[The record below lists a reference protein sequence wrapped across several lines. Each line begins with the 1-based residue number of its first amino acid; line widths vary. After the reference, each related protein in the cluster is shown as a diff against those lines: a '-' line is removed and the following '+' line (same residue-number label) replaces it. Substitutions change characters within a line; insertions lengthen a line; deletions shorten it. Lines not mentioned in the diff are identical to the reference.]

1 MTTSRRSGVGSQQVD
16 LPNLGLAMEGATL
29 PRKGNLTMGHP
40 TDGQEAP
47 ATANPGFALGQLLKA
62 STTAEAHP
70 DASVRQKAQ
79 RRVENWL
86 RVLKGMGDGTLTVG
100 SRTPVA
106 RVPAWV
112 TTEVMHGGFA
122 TGGLSGAGPLLA
134 SEQRLLECLGLP
146 ADAPDARAAITNHFL
161 SGEGFAELLAML
173 DTGRYRLE
181 IPEEGALLAAAWLVR
196 AGDRPSA
203 ERLLDELGPLLGRLR
218 FYPTATGTP
227 FSLGGVLH
235 VSVVREAVER
245 LQAIQPRPRVMKQ
258 REVLLG
264 WMPLYD
270 RLVQIFVDTLDGP
283 APRLTLDEAG
293 RPVRRPDGSEWI
305 DGGWPCRQFPP
316 GWRERAQAILDDVER
331 LSRVAPASKRLSR
344 PDGNFAQLLANLARC
359 IDGGLEAG
367 RMAQVRAILAH
378 IDAKRGLP
386 ASARSRHL
394 RGEQTRLASRPD
406 RHELAAVAAQRLA
419 GLEPEDGLDAPDELL
434 GPITRHE
441 AQQFDIPAGF
451 RLSRGIETA
460 IRRCRNG
467 SLDELLAWGLIPSS
481 ECLGA
486 LIPALA
492 AQAIAEPIAD
502 PALRRLYGAL
512 YLAFRRRRS
521 VLLLNY
527 EKQVAFE
534 ELPWVQRLKAHA
546 AGTASGAAAQAVLRR
561 VFWTAVTAFPHTM
574 LPNPL
579 VREMGALTR
588 AAGLKIPLVEELAAD
603 IFMGGFTAKFLDA
616 ATHAAITLQDTIYER
631 YYAVPTVALT
641 AMQSSSEGAGPSKP
655 FSGLCAQ
662 RAHGREPGGRS
673 VADNGMVIE
682 QAQILTTHNLAPLV
696 VGLGLTD
703 DLTAHADSLARR
715 CFAWVVTTA
724 GRTDGTWRHRLH
736 RIKNAAYAWRQMVFF
751 LSWMNLSAQAAFLD
765 WAEEQVGQVA
775 PEVSGRFAPALHGL
789 RLAQQGETT
798 ALTPDGRLATDACLV
813 GWTTGRHWL
822 MGDAAPTD
830 NG

>member
-1 MTTSRRSGVGSQQVD
+1 
-16 LPNLGLAMEGATL
+16 
-29 PRKGNLTMGHP
+29 MGHP
-40 TDGQEAP
+40 TDGQEAL

-86 RVLKGMGDGTLTVG
+86 RVLKGMEDGSLTVG
-100 SRTPVA
+100 SRAPVA
-106 RVPAWV
+106 SVPAWV

-122 TGGLSGAGPLLA
+122 TGGLSGEGPLLA
-134 SEQRLLECLGLP
+134 SEQRLLERLGLP
-146 ADAPDARAAITNHFL
+146 MDAPNARAALTNHFL
-161 SGEGFAELLAML
+161 SGDGFEELLEML

-196 AGDRPSA
+196 AGDRQSA

-218 FYPTATGTP
+218 FYPTRTETP
-227 FSLGGVLH
+227 FSLGGALH

-245 LQAIQPRPRVMKQ
+245 LQAIQPRPRVMRQ
-258 REVLLG
+258 REILLG
-264 WMPLYD
+264 WLPLYD

-283 APRLTLDEAG
+283 APHMTLDEAG
-293 RPVRRPDGSEWI
+293 RPARRPDGSVWI

-316 GWRERAQAILDDVER
+316 GWRERAQAILDDVAR
-331 LSRVAPASKRLSR
+331 LSREVPASKSLSR
-344 PDGNFAQLLANLARC
+344 PGGNFAQLLANLARC
-359 IDGGLEAG
+359 VEGGLEGG
-367 RMAQVRAILAH
+367 RTAQVRSILAH

-386 ASARSRHL
+386 ASARCRHL

-419 GLEPEDGLDAPDELL
+419 DLEREDGLDAPDELL
-434 GPITRHE
+434 GPITRRE
-441 AQQFDIPAGF
+441 AQQFDIPAGS
-451 RLSRGIETA
+451 RLSRSIEAA

-467 SLDELLAWGLIPSS
+467 SLEELLAWGLIPSS

-486 LIPALA
+486 LIPALS

-534 ELPWVQRLKAHA
+534 ELPWVQRLRTHA
-546 AGTASGAAAQAVLRR
+546 DGAASGAAAQAVLRR

-588 AAGLKIPLVEELAAD
+588 AAGLPIPLVEELAAD
-603 IFMGGFTAKFLDA
+603 IFMGGFTGKFLDA
-616 ATHAAITLQDTIYER
+616 ATRAATALRGTVYER
-631 YYAVPTVALT
+631 YYAVPTAALT
-641 AMQSSSEGAGPSKP
+641 ALRAASEEAGPSGP
-655 FSGLCAQ
+655 FSALCAQ
-662 RAHGREPGGRS
+662 RAHGLEPGGWS
-673 VADNGMVIE
+673 VARNGMVIE

-696 VGLGLTD
+696 VGLGLND
-703 DLTAHADSLARR
+703 DMVVHADSLARR
-715 CFAWVVTTA
+715 CFAWVVATA
-724 GRTDGTWRHRLH
+724 GRSDGTWRHRLH

-751 LSWMNLSAQAAFLD
+751 LSWMNPPAQVAFLG
-765 WAEEQVGQVA
+765 WAEEQIGQKA
-775 PEVSGRFAPALHGL
+775 PEVRGRFGPAMRGL
-789 RLAQQGETT
+789 RLALQGETT
-798 ALTPDGRLATDACLV
+798 ALAPDGRVATGSCLL

-822 MGDAAPTD
+822 MGEAAPPD
-830 NG
+830 IG